1 LLELPPFCLC
11 SVLFIVRFSRG
22 NRKKADVKKMG
33 EACLNS
39 ATYNT
44 AFLSNLHSAST
55 WGQQFAWYV
64 LKIRTGGEL
73 AAVTALRHRDY
84 TPYCPMQKVRRHY
97 SDRMKIVD
105 AAAFPGYVFCQFD
118 SQKKLPIISCPGV
131 EYIVGFADGP
141 TPIPEEEL
149 MNVRRM
155 IDAGASA
162 VRGMEQGQRVRVTH
176 GPLEGVEGILVRDA
190 TSNRLVVSIEL
201 LNQGASLH
209 INQDEVCPVGQ
220 DQSKAHLK
228 I

>member
-1 LLELPPFCLC
+1 
-11 SVLFIVRFSRG
+11 VAIV
-22 NRKKADVKKMG
+22 KKADVKTMG
-33 EACLNS
+33 EACLES
-39 ATYNT
+39 GTYSV
-44 AFLSNLHSAST
+44 ALLSNLNLAAMPNRS
-55 WGQQFAWYV
+55 FAWYV

-73 AAVTALRHRDY
+73 AAVTALKHRGY
-84 TPYCPMQKVRRHY
+84 APYCPMRKEHRRY
-97 SDRMKIVD
+97 SDRIKVVD
-105 AAAFPGYVFCQFD
+105 AAVFPGYVFCQFD

-141 TPIPEEEL
+141 AAVPEVEL

-155 IDAGASA
+155 LDAGAST

-190 TSNRLVVSIEL
+190 ISDRLVVSIEL

-220 DQSKAHLK
+220 GVE
-228 I
+228 

>member
-1 LLELPPFCLC
+1 
-11 SVLFIVRFSRG
+11 
-22 NRKKADVKKMG
+22 VKKMG

-39 ATYNT
+39 GTYNNT
-44 AFLSNLHSAST
+44 AFLSNLHSASVPSRE
-55 WGQQFAWYV
+55 FAWYV

-73 AAVTALRHRDY
+73 SAVTALTHRGY
-84 TPYCPMQKVRRHY
+84 SPYCPMQKERRHY

-141 TPIPEEEL
+141 APVPDEEL
-149 MNVRRM
+149 VNIRRM

-176 GPLEGVEGILVRDA
+176 GPLEGVEGVLVRDA

-201 LNQGASLH
+201 LNQAASLH
-209 INQDEVCPVGQ
+209 INEDEVCPVGQ
-220 DQSKAHLK
+220 DQFKLRLK
-228 I
+228 F